1 MTRLFWAGAFVS
13 LVVVAGYADD
23 TNKLLMIDHSVRV
36 TSRVPA
42 IAGQSAQLYIRER
55 VLAERGRRAPASR
68 DDVVLFVH
76 GAGTPAEVAFDVP
89 YQDYSWMAFLAQ
101 AGLDVFSVDMTG
113 YGRSTRPA
121 PMNDPC
127 NLSKEQQA
135 GIVKAPCGPTYPHT
149 LTSMVSDWDDVSA
162 AVDYIR
168 ALRHVDRVSLVA
180 WSRGGPRAGGYAA
193 QHPEKVN
200 RLVVLAPAYDRMT
213 KADAATRTIAD
224 GVPMNKQSHDD
235 FIANWD
241 RQVGCSNQYERPA
254 AEAIWKDMLASDPIG
269 AKWGPGVRRAPETAG
284 SWTPEM
290 AKRLTVPFLMVSGAH
305 DKQVAPERVR
315 ELYADAG
322 SVQKVFVDLAC
333 SSHNAMWE
341 RNHLL
346 LFNAS
351 LEWLTKGTVN
361 GAKTGMLKVGYETS
375 RATR

>member
-1 MTRLFWAGAFVS
+1 VLRPAF
-13 LVVVAGYADD
+13 
-23 TNKLLMIDHSVRV
+23 
-36 TSRVPA
+36 
-42 IAGQSAQLYIRER
+42 
-55 VLAERGRRAPASR
+55 
-68 DDVVLFVH
+68 VLFVH

>member
-1 MTRLFWAGAFVS
+1 MTRLIWAAAFAS
-13 LVVVAGYADD
+13 LVIVAGYAEEGARP
-23 TNKLLMIDHSVRV
+23 LAIDHSVRL
-36 TSRVPA
+36 TSSVPA
-42 IAGQSAQLYIRER
+42 IAGQPAQLYVRER
-55 VLAERGRRAPASR
+55 VLADRLRRATPG
-68 DDVVLFVH
+68 DEVVLFVH

-89 YQDYSWMAFLAQ
+89 YGDYSWMAFLAE

-127 NLSKEQQA
+127 NLSKQQQQA
-135 GIVKAPCGPTYPHT
+135 IVKAPCAPAYAHT
-149 LTSMVSDWDDVSA
+149 LTSMVSDWDDVGA
-162 AVDYIR
+162 AVDYVR

-193 QHPEKVN
+193 QHPEKVK

-213 KADAATRTIAD
+213 KSDGTTRTIAD

-241 RQVGCSNQYERPA
+241 RQVGCSNQYEPSA
-254 AEAIWKDMLASDPIG
+254 AAAIWKDMLASDPVG
-269 AKWGPGVRRAPETAG
+269 AKWGPGVRRAPETVG
-284 SWTPEM
+284 SWTPQM
-290 AKRLTVPFLMVSGAH
+290 VKRLAVPFLMVSGAH

-322 SVQKVFVDLAC
+322 SAEKVFVDLAC

-361 GAKTGMLKVGYETS
+361 GAKTGMLKLGYES

>member
-1 MTRLFWAGAFVS
+1 MTRSLWAAAFLS
-13 LVVVAGYADD
+13 LVAASVIAD
-23 TNKLLMIDHSVRV
+23 TGNKVLTIDHYVRV
-36 TSRVPA
+36 TSTVPV
-42 IAGQSAQLYIRER
+42 IAGRSAQLYVRER
-55 VLAERGRRAPASR
+55 VLADPTARQSSGR
-68 DDVVLFVH
+68 DVVLFVH

-89 YQDYSWMAFLAQ
+89 YQDYSWMGFLAQ

-121 PMNDPC
+121 PLNDPC
-127 NLSKEQQA
+127 NLSKAQQA
-135 GIVKAPCGPTYPHT
+135 GIVKAPCAPIYAHT
-149 LTSMVSDWDDVSA
+149 LTSMVSDWDDVGA

-193 QHPEKVN
+193 QHPETVK
-200 RLVVLAPAYDRMT
+200 RLVVLAPAYDRT
-213 KADAATRTIAD
+213 TSTDVATRTIAD
-224 GVPMNKQSHDD
+224 SVPMNKQSHDD

-241 RQVGCSNQYERPA
+241 RQVGCSNQYDRPA
-254 AEAIWKDMLASDPIG
+254 AEAIWRDMLASDPVG
-269 AKWGPGVRRAPETAG
+269 ATWGPGVRRAPESVG
-284 SWTPEM
+284 SWTTAL

-322 SVQKVFVDLAC
+322 SSEKVFVDLAC

-361 GAKTGMLKVGYETS
+361 GAKTGMLKLQ
-375 RATR
+375 